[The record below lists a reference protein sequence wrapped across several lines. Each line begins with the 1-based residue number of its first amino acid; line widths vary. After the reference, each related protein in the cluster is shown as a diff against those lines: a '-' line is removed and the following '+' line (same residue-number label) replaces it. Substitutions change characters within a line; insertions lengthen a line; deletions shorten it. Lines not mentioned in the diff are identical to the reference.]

1 MSETDFWMVYGE
13 GQRAPAVKH
22 ANFEIA
28 KREAER
34 LSRNNPGI
42 DFFVMRP
49 VSVSRRVD
57 VETKMLVAMDEIPF

>member
-13 GQRAPAVKH
+13 GQRAPGVKH
-22 ANFEIA
+22 ANFETA

-49 VSVSRRVD
+49 VSVSKRVD